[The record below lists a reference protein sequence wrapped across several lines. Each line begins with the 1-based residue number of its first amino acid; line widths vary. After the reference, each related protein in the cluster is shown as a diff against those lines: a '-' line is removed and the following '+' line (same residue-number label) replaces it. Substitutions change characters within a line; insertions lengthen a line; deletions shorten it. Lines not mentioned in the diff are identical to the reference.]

1 MNKVDIYVNGVRL
14 DVFQDEEIS
23 INLSVQNVQDIS
35 KVFTDFTQGF
45 TVPATAANN
54 AIFQHYYRSDID
66 SSELTQNTL
75 LNGESLFLSYKFRVL
90 KDGGIVEAEGCCVDA
105 LDELGGSY
113 VSTSSAVAFD
123 GRLRQE
129 ARIEINSLPFR
140 TGVIELEN
148 VQLKGTEPYAYTLTF
163 YGDVVTLTDLFG
175 EDYLY
180 DLDFSIYDHPYTSEA
195 IYERLTTDTNAPL
208 FYPLMSPVKNWYY
221 QSGSGAG
228 ADNENNIAHREGGEG
243 QQRRGIRYYELKPA
257 LKVYTII
264 ETIGTKYGITFTG
277 EFVNTIPF
285 QDLSLWLHRKEGYMY
300 ENQPN
305 AMTYQKIDFQTRTGI
320 YFNLANDTFD
330 IPADFGSDAG
340 TYEFSV
346 NVTTLSQEANFAIY
360 VNGGY
365 RTSKV
370 VTSTGTFS
378 FVGLRLQDGDRIS
391 LRVKTQDNSTPLT
404 YRVATWGMVFN
415 PDAPVAPFSL
425 GTASMT
431 SSATITVTVRVSELM
446 PEIKVKDFLAG
457 VLKMYNMVIVPTTSN
472 TFLLQPLDGWYAA
485 GTDQNYQNYLDITEY
500 TVDRPPLYKEI
511 EFKYQPTEQI
521 LGFQYQQTN
530 DVGFGDLN
538 TTFIFDGEELL
549 IEVPFECPLF
559 ERLTDQHPPT
569 SLTNIVV
576 YKSITTDANEDGVFN
591 PYLGAPV
598 LFYGYFDDYD
608 LSTNSL
614 TFVNADGTHEQVL
627 TAWYANT
634 SNRYS
639 SAADSYSICFGGD
652 IDPFHFES
660 VNQSLY
666 YTQWADYIT
675 DLYSKRRRVYNV
687 EAVLPIGKIITLNLQ
702 NAIIWNGTKYL
713 INNVSLNMTTG
724 KATFE
729 LLNVV

>member
-1 MNKVDIYVNGVRL
+1 MNKVDIYINGFRL
-14 DVFQDEEIS
+14 DIFDDEEIS

-45 TVPATAANN
+45 TIPASPRNN
-54 AIFQHYYRSDID
+54 EILQHYYNANIT
-66 SSELTQNTL
+66 SSVITTE
-75 LNGESLFLSYKFRVL
+75 V
-90 KDGGIVEAEGCCVDA
+90 
-105 LDELGGSY
+105 GGSP
-113 VSTSSAVAFD
+113 VWNSIGINWNTWNTAWNAGASSTSVANTFD

-140 TGVIELEN
+140 TGVIEVEN

-163 YGDVVTLTDLFG
+163 YGDVVTLMDLFG

-180 DLDFSIYDHPYTSEA
+180 DLDFSTYDHPYTDEA
-195 IYERLTTDTNAPL
+195 IYDRLTTDTHAPL
-208 FYPLMSPVKNWYY
+208 FYPLMSPVKNWFY
-221 QSGSGAG
+221 QSAGGVG
-228 ADNENNIAHREGGEG
+228 ADNVNNIAYRTGGEG
-243 QQRRGIRYYELKPA
+243 AQDKRGIRYFELKPA

-277 EFVNTIPF
+277 TFVNSVPF

-305 AMTYQKIDFQTRTGI
+305 AMTYQKIDFDTSTGI
-320 YFNLANDTFD
+320 YFDLANDTFD
-330 IPADFGSDAG
+330 IPSNFGSKDG
-340 TYEFSV
+340 EFDFSV
-346 NVTTLSQEANFAIY
+346 NVTTLSQDANFAIY

-370 VTSTGTFS
+370 VTATGTFS
-378 FVGLRLQDGDRIS
+378 FVSVKLEDGDRIS
-391 LRVKTQDNSTPLT
+391 LRVKSQNNSTALT
-404 YRVATWGMVFN
+404 YRVATWGMTFY
-415 PDAPVAPFSL
+415 PDATGVPFSL
-425 GTASMT
+425 GTASM
-431 SSATITVTVRVSELM
+431 SATATISTTVRVSELM

-457 VLKMYNMVIVPTTSN
+457 VMKMYNMVIVPQEAD
-472 TFLLQPLDGWYAA
+472 TFLLQPLDDWYADGA
-485 GTDQNYQNYLDITEY
+485 DKDFQDYLDITEF
-500 TVDRPPLYKEI
+500 VINRPPLYKEI

-538 TTFIFDGEELL
+538 TTFTFDGEELL
-549 IEVPFECPLF
+549 IEVPFECPLY
-559 ERLTDQHPPT
+559 ERLTDQHDD

-576 YKSITTDANEDGVFN
+576 YKSITTDANEDGTFN
-591 PYLGAPV
+591 PYLGAPI

-608 LSTNSL
+608 LTANPIG
-614 TFVNADGTHEQVL
+614 FVNADNTHERVNI
-627 TAWYANT
+627 AWYSNT

-639 SAADSYSICFGGD
+639 SAEDSNSICFGGD

-660 VNQSLY
+660 VNKSLY
-666 YTQWADYIT
+666 YNEYFNYIT
-675 DLYSKRRRVYNV
+675 DLYAKSRRLYKV
-687 EAVLPIGKIITLNLQ
+687 EAVLPIGRIIALNLQ
-702 NAIIWNGTKYL
+702 NAIIWNNTKYL